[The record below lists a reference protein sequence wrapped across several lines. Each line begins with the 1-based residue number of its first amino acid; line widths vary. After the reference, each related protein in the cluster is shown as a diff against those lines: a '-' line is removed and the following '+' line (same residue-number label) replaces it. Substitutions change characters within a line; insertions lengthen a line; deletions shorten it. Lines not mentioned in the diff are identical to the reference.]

1 MDSGQNPQPSL
12 TWSIGGQMEWVS
24 PHFVR
29 LKGETDAVER
39 QTRVDRGGHH
49 HGGRSRNRGSH
60 PGGSLRRRRNDR
72 QRAGRAVR
80 RQGPVPRRVFGVG
93 DATALL
99 KDKPGFDY
107 LEDLEGNSDPEVVEV
122 ITDITDRIET
132 AKPGLLDS
140 TVDELRSG
148 DPYLVQSAVDDINLV
163 LGVTLEEMA
172 AEYEDDPGAVT
183 PLALVAVL
191 GPVFHVGAVVT
202 GAVVVA
208 IVAAVVTVGAFWS
221 RSAGA
226 EQQREQ
232 GIADLTAALA
242 Q

>member
-1 MDSGQNPQPSL
+1 MRRKDRRGL
-12 TWSIGGQMEWVS
+12 IGAAII
-24 PHFVR
+24 
-29 LKGETDAVER
+29 TAAVVGIGAA
-39 QTRVDRGGHH
+39 TPVAAFGA
-49 HGGRSRNRGSH
+49 
-60 PGGSLRRRRNDR
+60 
-72 QRAGRAVR
+72 AGTTSTEQVAQYDGADLFHAVY
-80 RQGPVPRRVFGVG
+80 FGVG
-93 DATALL
+93 DATVLL
-99 KDKPGFDY
+99 ENKPGFDY

-132 AKPGLLDS
+132 ANPGLLDS

-148 DPYLVQSAVDDINLV
+148 DPYLVQSAVDDINLA

-208 IVAAVVTVGAFWS
+208 IVAAVVTVGGFWS

-226 EQQREQ
+226 EQEREQ
-232 GIADLTAALA
+232 QIADLTAALA

>member
-1 MDSGQNPQPSL
+1 MGIGAATPVAAFAVGSTTASEQVAQFDGQELFQ
-12 TWSIGGQMEWVS
+12 
-24 PHFVR
+24 
-29 LKGETDAVER
+29 AVY
-39 QTRVDRGGHH
+39 
-49 HGGRSRNRGSH
+49 
-60 PGGSLRRRRNDR
+60 
-72 QRAGRAVR
+72 
-80 RQGPVPRRVFGVG
+80 FGVG
-93 DATALL
+93 DATILL
-99 KDKPGFDY
+99 EDKPGFDY
-107 LEDLEGNSDPEVVEV
+107 LEDLEGNSEPEVVEV
-122 ITDITDRIET
+122 ITDITDRIE
-132 AKPGLLDS
+132 AANPGLLNG

-148 DPYLVQSAVDDINLV
+148 DPYLVQGAVDEINLA

-172 AEYEDDPGAVT
+172 AEYEDDPGAAT

-191 GPVFHVGAVVT
+191 GPVFHVAAVVT

-232 GIADLTAALA
+232 EIADLTAALA

>member
-1 MDSGQNPQPSL
+1 MRWKDRRGL
-12 TWSIGGQMEWVS
+12 IGAAII
-24 PHFVR
+24 
-29 LKGETDAVER
+29 TAAVVGIGAA
-39 QTRVDRGGHH
+39 TPVAAFGA
-49 HGGRSRNRGSH
+49 
-60 PGGSLRRRRNDR
+60 
-72 QRAGRAVR
+72 AGTTASEQVAQYDGKDLFHAVY
-80 RQGPVPRRVFGVG
+80 FGVG

-163 LGVTLEEMA
+163 LGVTLEERA